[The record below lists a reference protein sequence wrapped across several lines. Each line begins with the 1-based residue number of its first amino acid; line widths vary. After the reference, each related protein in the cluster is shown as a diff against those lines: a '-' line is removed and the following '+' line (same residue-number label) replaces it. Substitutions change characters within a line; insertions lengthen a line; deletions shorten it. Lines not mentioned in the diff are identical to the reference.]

1 MGFDLTGI
9 GSVADAISNIIGKI
23 FPDKN
28 VTEQA
33 KIKLAE
39 LAQAG
44 GLKELELLLEQIK
57 VNAVEAASEKWWVA
71 GWRPFIGWIC
81 GSALGYTFVIQ
92 PFLSFM
98 TGWLVPVLDMGEL
111 MTILMGMLGL
121 AGLRTYEKTQ
131 NGKK

>member
-1 MGFDLTGI
+1 MGLDITGI

-28 VTEQA
+28 VSEQA
-33 KIKLAE
+33 KIRMAE

-44 GLKELELLLEQIK
+44 ELKELELVLEQIK
-57 VNAVEAASEKWWVA
+57 VNAIEAASEKWWVA

-81 GSALGYTFVIQ
+81 GSALGYTFVLQ
-92 PFLSFM
+92 PFLSFL

-121 AGLRTYEKTQ
+121 AGLRTYEKTK
-131 NGKK
+131 NGK

>member
-1 MGFDLTGI
+1 MGFDLTGV
-9 GSVADAISNIIGKI
+9 GSVADAISSIIGKI

-33 KIKLAE
+33 KIRLAE

-44 GLKELELLLEQIK
+44 ELKELELVLEQIK
-57 VNAVEAASEKWWVA
+57 VNAVEAASDKWWVA

-81 GSALGYTFVIQ
+81 GSALGYTFVLQ
-92 PFLSFM
+92 PFLSFL

-121 AGLRTYEKTQ
+121 AGLRTYEKTK
-131 NGKK
+131 NGK